1 MRARLGHCVSVAG
14 THGRTGARGFRLPSG
29 SWSGALTDVKQLDG
43 GVAEGLDG
51 LYRRY
56 ATWLDRRLRAHVD
69 ADRAADVVQET
80 YLRAAPYRDVRH
92 PKSFLLKIA
101 LNLIRDEARRQGRQ
115 ADFMARSAPAQH
127 FAAEQ
132 VDEMMLKQIL
142 IGMPP
147 LYRDVFLLQRF
158 GGLSYAEIAE
168 RRGLNIKT
176 VEWRMSKALEYCV
189 ARLEN

>member
-1 MRARLGHCVSVAG
+1 M
-14 THGRTGARGFRLPSG
+14 
-29 SWSGALTDVKQLDG
+29 TDVKQLDRG
-43 GVAEGLDG
+43 AAEGLDS

-80 YLRAAPYRDVRH
+80 YIRAAPYQDIRH
-92 PKSFLLKIA
+92 PRSFLLRIA
-101 LNLIRDEARRQGRQ
+101 LNLVRDEARRNGRH
-115 ADFMARSAPAQH
+115 ADFAARTPAPEH

-132 VDEMMLKQIL
+132 LDQMMLKQIL
-142 IGMPP
+142 ISMPP